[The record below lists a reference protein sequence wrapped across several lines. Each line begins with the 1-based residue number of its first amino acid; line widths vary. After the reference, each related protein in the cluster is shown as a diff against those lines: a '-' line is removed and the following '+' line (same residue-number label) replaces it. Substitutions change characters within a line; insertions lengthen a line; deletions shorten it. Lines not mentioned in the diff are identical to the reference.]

1 MFSFGK
7 KCHVVGN
14 NSCPFV
20 FAHDLH
26 EMPIVSEDVEG
37 DGGRISW
44 CLCMHD
50 EDAEVCAERDED
62 GVQRFVLLEGSVV
75 RGKLK
80 SCTV

>member
-1 MFSFGK
+1 
-7 KCHVVGN
+7 
-14 NSCPFV
+14 
-20 FAHDLH
+20 
-26 EMPIVSEDVEG
+26 
-37 DGGRISW
+37 
-44 CLCMHD
+44 MHD